1 MGTLGGEACNRAG
14 GSLLHDRVERGPH
27 FNRLVVFGQDQ
38 IELWQ
43 RPLEETPG
51 YDAPFAGP
59 IGTPQPLDRASL
71 SQLLYD
77 SLAISAWKEAGGSRW
92 ALRVNPSSGNL
103 HPTEVYLI
111 VRGLPDASDPTGAT
125 TASLRE
131 PEVII
136 PRSST
141 VLESNDHV
149 VFFLP
154 NKRLVRDV
162 EKLFR
167 VSATFF

>member
-1 MGTLGGEACNRAG
+1 MASACIGHQLHLATLAGLDAANYSLSAVTASHTIAARALSVNYTGVDKVYNQSATATVTTSDDRISGDTLTITRTAAYSDGNVARDTLGN
-14 GSLLHDRVERGPH
+14 
-27 FNRLVVFGQDQ
+27 VV
-38 IELWQ
+38 
-43 RPLEETPG
+43 
-51 YDAPFAGP
+51 
-59 IGTPQPLDRASL
+59 SK
-71 SQLLYD
+71 
-77 SLAISAWKEAGGSRW
+77 AIT
-92 ALRVNPSSGNL
+92 VSSVSVDN
-103 HPTEVYLI
+103 TNYSV
-111 VRGLPDASDPTGAT
+111 AATGAA

-136 PRSST
+136 PRSAT
-141 VLESNDHV
+141 VIESNDHV